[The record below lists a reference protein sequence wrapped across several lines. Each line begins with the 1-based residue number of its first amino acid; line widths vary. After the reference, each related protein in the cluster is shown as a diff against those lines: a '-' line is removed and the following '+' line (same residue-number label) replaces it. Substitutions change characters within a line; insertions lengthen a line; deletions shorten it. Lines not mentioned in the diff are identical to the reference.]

1 MEKEEEEKT
10 KMLIS
15 ILTDSLKFLKEEE
28 IEYDYINRAISSLK
42 RKLNMGENPYK
53 FKSSANCPLTHGDL
67 LSLGDRVEKF

>member
-15 ILTDSLKFLKEEE
+15 ILADSLKFLKEEE

-53 FKSSANCPLTHGDL
+53 FKSSANYSSIYGDL
-67 LSLGDRVEKF
+67 LNLGDRVEKF